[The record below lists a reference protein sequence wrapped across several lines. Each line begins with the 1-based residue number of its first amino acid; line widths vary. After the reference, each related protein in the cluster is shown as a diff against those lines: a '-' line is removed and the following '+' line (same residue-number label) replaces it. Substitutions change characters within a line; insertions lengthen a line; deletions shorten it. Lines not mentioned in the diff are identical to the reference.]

1 MIIGTAIVIIMIII
15 TIIYIGFV
23 IVYGLIKDALIS
35 SINSMVLGVI
45 VLCAAWLGIFGLQFV
60 KSEKDITYYNA
71 CIENGYTVYLNG
83 NEVQH
88 PDKIEIKNYY
98 NYTIDDDKKEIIIS
112 D

>member
-60 KSEKDITYYNA
+60 KSEKQIDYYYTCVSND
-71 CIENGYTVYLNG
+71 YTVYLDGTKVEN
-83 NEVQH
+83 

>member
-60 KSEKDITYYNA
+60 KSEKEITYYNA

-88 PDKIEIKNYY
+88 PDKLDIEGYY
-98 NYTIDDDKKEIIIS
+98 ITFDDEKKEIILNK
-112 D
+112 

>member
-60 KSEKDITYYNA
+60 KSEKDITYYNT
-71 CIENGYTVYLNG
+71 CIENDYTVYLNG
-83 NEVQH
+83 KEVQH
-88 PDKIEIKNYY
+88 PDKLDIEGYY
-98 NYTIDDDKKEIIIS
+98 ITFDDEKKEIILNK
-112 D
+112 